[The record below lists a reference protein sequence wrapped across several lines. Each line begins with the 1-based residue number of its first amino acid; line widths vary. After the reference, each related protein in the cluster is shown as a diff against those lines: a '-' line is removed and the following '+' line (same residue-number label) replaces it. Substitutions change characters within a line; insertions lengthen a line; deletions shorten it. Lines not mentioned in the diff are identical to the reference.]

1 MAGSRY
7 LEKSKNGHISETN
20 RPILMKFDRMTQIWS
35 LKLTIVKELK
45 FLKSKMAATDTFKN
59 S

>member
-7 LEKSKNGHISETN
+7 LENSTNGHIFSNESTD
-20 RPILMKFDRMTQIWS
+20 LDGSDRMTQIWS
-35 LKLTIVKELK
+35 LKRTIVKELK
-45 FLKSKMAATDTFKN
+45 FLKSKMAAADTFKN